1 MNFEKLKL
9 DKFQTYNQINFDKAL
24 DIPLKKSE
32 HPEVIFAFC
41 SSIRDVMNA
50 INYVQNHQ
58 KNKENRVFFVFKKG
72 QKDFNRDHL
81 YNVVIRN
88 PKFKRKTPIL
98 ASLSKEYSVFSF
110 MYQI

>member
-9 DKFQTYNQINFDKAL
+9 NKFQTYCLLNFDKPL

-32 HPEVIFAFC
+32 QPEVIFAFC
-41 SSIRDVMNA
+41 SSIRDVMNT

-58 KNKENRVFFVFKKG
+58 KNKKNRVFFVFKKG

-81 YNVVIRN
+81 YNVVIAN
-88 PKFKRKTPIL
+88 PRFKRKAPIL
-98 ASLSKEYSVFSF
+98 ESLSKEYSVFSF